1 MEKIDNYNVWFT
13 QASKTEM
20 KMVIFFP
27 QLTKTKPFS
36 QAISFFVN

>member
-20 KMVIFFP
+20 KMVIFF
-27 QLTKTKPFS
+27 LS
-36 QAISFFVN
+36 